1 MHIYI
6 EYRDE
11 NNRPKKTKNE
21 IKAHQ
26 SVINRLGR
34 KKKTTQRLKI
44 LLQNQN
50 ITLAIF
56 LSHRHIELFRSSE
69 CDVGRNR

>member
-1 MHIYI
+1 MHIYT
-6 EYRDE
+6 EYRVE
-11 NNRPKKTKNE
+11 NNRVEKKTKNE

-34 KKKTTQRLKI
+34 NKKTTQRLKI

-50 ITLAIF
+50 ITLAIY
-56 LSHRHIELFRSSE
+56 LSHRHIELFRM
-69 CDVGRNR
+69 